1 MDKVEPKDIQNL
13 KDDGLKLFNEN
24 KPQIEKF
31 IKMIMDEKYG
41 P

>member
-1 MDKVEPKDIQNL
+1 MDKVEPNDIKNL
-13 KDDGLKLFNEN
+13 KDDGLKLFSEN